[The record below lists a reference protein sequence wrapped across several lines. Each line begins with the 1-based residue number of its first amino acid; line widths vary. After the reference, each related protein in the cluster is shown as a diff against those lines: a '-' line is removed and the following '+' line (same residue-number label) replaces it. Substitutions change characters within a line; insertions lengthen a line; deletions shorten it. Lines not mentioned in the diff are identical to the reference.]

1 MKTATKLLL
10 LILLVLSPHYFAQ
23 VSDSTKTELFLWLKS
38 LPDIEVKEIKADKNF
53 IEAYEIMITQPIDH
67 NNPDGPKF
75 KEQLFL
81 SHVDKEKPMAIELD
95 GYDVNNRTS
104 ELSKILNCNQIMV
117 EHRYFGESVPE
128 PFDWK
133 YLDFK
138 QAAADAHRII
148 ELFKQ
153 YYKGKWISTGIS
165 KGGSTVIFHRRF
177 YPDDVNVSVAYV
189 GPINRSIEDQRVY
202 EFIKD
207 VSTQECR
214 DNVKDFQFLC
224 FKKRDQLYPMFIK
237 NSEDKKLT
245 YNIVGYEKAY
255 EYSVLE
261 YSFAYW
267 QWGKS
272 NCSKI
277 PDSTSSIEEIFE
289 HLNVNGGFRYF
300 DDTSISSN
308 WPFFYQCYT
317 NYGYYGYDITPFK
330 DYLKYAD
337 GHTPFFIPP
346 GSNPTFDPEPMKD
359 ISNWVQ
365 TDAKNFIFIYGGN
378 DPWSSTG
385 VCLTG
390 RTNSIK
396 MILPGGSHRT
406 RIKSFS
412 DKDQKLIYSKL
423 EEWLD
428 LKFD

>member
-237 NSEDKKLT
+237 NGEDKKLT